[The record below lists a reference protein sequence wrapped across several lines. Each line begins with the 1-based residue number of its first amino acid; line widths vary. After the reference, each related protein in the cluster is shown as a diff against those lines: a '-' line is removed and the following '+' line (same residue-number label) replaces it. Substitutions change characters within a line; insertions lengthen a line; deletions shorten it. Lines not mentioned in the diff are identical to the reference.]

1 MADHGGAE
9 GTRPELDAYRRKRS
23 PGGTPE
29 PFTEAAGG
37 PGAGPVFVVQRHS
50 ARRLHYDL
58 RLERDGV
65 LMSWAVPKGLPTAP
79 GGRRLAVHTEDHPM
93 KYATFEGVI
102 PKGEYGAGTMDV
114 YDTGPYEEVERK
126 RDGGLTF
133 RLRGRRLD
141 GLWAL
146 VPAHLDGEDRNWLLL
161 CKEGRGDRDR

>member
-50 ARRLHYDL
+50 ATSLHYDL

-65 LMSWAVPKGLPTAP
+65 LASWAVPKGLPLVP
-79 GGRRLAVHTEDHPM
+79 GARRLAVHTEDHPLE
-93 KYATFEGVI
+93 YLEFEGVI
-102 PKGEYGAGTMDV
+102 PAGQYGAGTMDV
-114 YDTGPYEEVERK
+114 YDTGTYEVLARG
-126 RDGGLTF
+126 RGGELTF
-133 RLRGRRLD
+133 RLEGRRLS
-141 GLWAL
+141 
-146 VPAHLDGEDRNWLLL
+146 GEWTLTPQR
-161 CKEGRGDRDR
+161 